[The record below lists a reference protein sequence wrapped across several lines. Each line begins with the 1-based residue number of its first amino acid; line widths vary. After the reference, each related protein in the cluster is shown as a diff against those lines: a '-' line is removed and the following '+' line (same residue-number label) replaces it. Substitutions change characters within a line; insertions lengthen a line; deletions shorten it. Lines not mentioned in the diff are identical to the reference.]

1 MTLFTY
7 VKMFI
12 RLVINKINR
21 SLCRFCY
28 LEDRANNF
36 QINTLYP
43 GLKYLD
49 LQNSDSDLDNQ
60 NFRSS
65 RPEAFCKMVFLEFLQ
80 NSQGKKETL
89 ATVFSCEFCEIFKN
103 TFFTEHLWTTASKGY
118 FGNELWKLIANYL
131 LSPSNN
137 NECIPFCLFC
147 LLLNC
152 IPNIIFSC

>member
-1 MTLFTY
+1 MLTLFTY

-49 LQNSDSDLDNQ
+49 SQNSDSDLDNQ

-65 RPEAFCKMVFLEFLQ
+65 RPEVFCKMVFLEFSQ
-80 NSQGKKETL
+80 NSQE
-89 ATVFSCEFCEIFKN
+89 N
-103 TFFTEHLWTTASKGY
+103 TCARVSFLV
-118 FGNELWKLIANYL
+118 KLRLQLY
-131 LSPSNN
+131 
-137 NECIPFCLFC
+137 
-147 LLLNC
+147 
-152 IPNIIFSC
+152 